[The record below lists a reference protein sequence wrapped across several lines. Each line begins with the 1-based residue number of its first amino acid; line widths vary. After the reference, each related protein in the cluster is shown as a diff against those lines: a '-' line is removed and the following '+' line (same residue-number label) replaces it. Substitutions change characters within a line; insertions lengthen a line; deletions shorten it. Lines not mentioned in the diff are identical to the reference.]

1 MNGAATDPLR
11 CTSRTLTSTTGALL
25 APRLLAAARDLATG
39 LRSVGALTSSRKLG
53 DDDLMNQRNVGIHVE
68 EVTGKLGRSGLLTLD
83 VKDVDGLGL
92 VHAASPFLAAF
103 LAALRTTSREPFG
116 PGTAPRTSMIPRSA
130 STE

>member
-1 MNGAATDPLR
+1 M
-11 CTSRTLTSTTGALL
+11 GAL
-25 APRLLAAARDLATG
+25 AG
-39 LRSVGALTSSRKLG
+39 SRKLG
-53 DDDLMNQRNVGIHVE
+53 DDDLMDQRNVGVHVE
-68 EVTGKLGRSGLLTLD
+68 DVTRKLGRSGFLALD
-83 VKDVDGLGL
+83 VKDVDGFGL

>member
-53 DDDLMNQRNVGIHVE
+53 DDVNDTKYISTVRGMGFRF
-68 EVTGKLGRSGLLTLD
+68 EV
-83 VKDVDGLGL
+83 
-92 VHAASPFLAAF
+92 
-103 LAALRTTSREPFG
+103 
-116 PGTAPRTSMIPRSA
+116 
-130 STE
+130 